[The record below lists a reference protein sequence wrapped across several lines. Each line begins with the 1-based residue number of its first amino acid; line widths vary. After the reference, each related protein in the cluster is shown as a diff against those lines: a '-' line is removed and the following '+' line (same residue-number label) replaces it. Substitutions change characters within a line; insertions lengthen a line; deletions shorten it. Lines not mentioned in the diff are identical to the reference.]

1 MEKSKAQA
9 LLKRTVSAIVMIP
22 VVLGALFYGAPFM
35 NFLVM
40 LIGVLLA
47 WEWSSMVPSSR
58 QNAFAITYTVPA
70 VFSAMVPFPGLIWGT
85 VVLFC
90 WLTAI
95 WLARHEEHKYLL
107 MLGVPYIAI
116 GAGSINWLYE
126 FGGFALALWFFL
138 AVWSVDIG
146 GYFVGSTLKGPKLAP
161 KISPNK
167 TWSGLVG
174 GIVLAVAVTGAL
186 VYYYAGTEPLLY
198 FCLLAAAVAVVA
210 QIGDLIESAIK
221 RHLGLKD
228 SSHLIPGHG
237 GMFDRVD
244 GLIFAAPMLYLAL
257 FIVGFISSGM

>member
-126 FGGFALALWFFL
+126 FGGFALTLWFVL
-138 AVWSVDIG
+138 AVWIVDIA
-146 GYFVGSTLKGPKLAP
+146 GYFVGLTKFRVMDVLMDKMVYSKK
-161 KISPNK
+161 KQQQNQKSPWNK
-167 TWSGLVG
+167 
-174 GIVLAVAVTGAL
+174 
-186 VYYYAGTEPLLY
+186 
-198 FCLLAAAVAVVA
+198 
-210 QIGDLIESAIK
+210 
-221 RHLGLKD
+221 
-228 SSHLIPGHG
+228 
-237 GMFDRVD
+237 
-244 GLIFAAPMLYLAL
+244 
-257 FIVGFISSGM
+257 